1 MILPFTGSYP
11 VTREFGVYD
20 PAYANYPGSRHPG
33 TDYGLPSNTSLVAGM
48 SGIVTVYDRDPAI
61 KTGRGKEVKI
71 EFANFTYKVCHMN
84 RILVA
89 NGQFVR
95 EGQPIGLSGNTGY
108 SLGPHAHVELLVNG
122 QLTDIEEYLKENDMQ
137 LSTAEEVNAL
147 WQLNGLRAP
156 NEKEVK
162 EALGREL
169 SEYLGYLLKTE
180 PVKANLAKV
189 KFYDQDVKAYK
200 EDAQA
205 WRKFVKDVAKA
216 SEEEE

>member
-1 MILPFTGSYP
+1 MILPFTGNYP

-33 TDYGLPSNTSLVAGM
+33 TDWALPANTPLFAATDGVA
-48 SGIVTVYDRDPAI
+48 TVHDRDASI
-61 KTGRGKEVKI
+61 KIGRGKEVSVGSG
-71 EFANFTYKVCHMN
+71 NTRVNTCHMN
-84 RILVA
+84 RIDVKQ
-89 NGQFVR
+89 GQVVKQG
-95 EGQPIGLSGNTGY
+95 EQIGLSGSTGF
-108 SLGPHAHVELLVNG
+108 STGPHLHAEVVING
-122 QLTDIEEYLKENDMQ
+122 QYADPKKHFKENDMQ

>member
-1 MILPFTGSYP
+1 
-11 VTREFGVYD
+11 
-20 PAYANYPGSRHPG
+20 
-33 TDYGLPSNTSLVAGM
+33 
-48 SGIVTVYDRDPAI
+48 
-61 KTGRGKEVKI
+61 
-71 EFANFTYKVCHMN
+71 
-84 RILVA
+84 
-89 NGQFVR
+89 
-95 EGQPIGLSGNTGY
+95 
-108 SLGPHAHVELLVNG
+108 
-122 QLTDIEEYLKENDMQ
+122 MQ

-189 KFYDQDVKAYK
+189 KFYDQDVKAFK

-205 WRKFVKDVAKA
+205 WRKFTKDVAKA